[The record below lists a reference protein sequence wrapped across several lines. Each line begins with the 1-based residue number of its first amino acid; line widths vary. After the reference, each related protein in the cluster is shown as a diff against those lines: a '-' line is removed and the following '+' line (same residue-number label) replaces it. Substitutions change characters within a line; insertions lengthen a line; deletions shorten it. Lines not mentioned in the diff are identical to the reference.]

1 MSDISQKLS
10 IEENN
15 VKHHTTSLNES
26 QDELKRTQ
34 KEIENEMNRLSLSS
48 IEQIQSIIEIVN
60 EKESIEKEI
69 NDFNKQLH
77 MYEVEINRLT
87 S

>member
-1 MSDISQKLS
+1 MYYEQLKNNVTEYEQLTEKYKHAMSDTSQKLS

-34 KEIENEMNRLSLSS
+34 KKLKM
-48 IEQIQSIIEIVN
+48 
-60 EKESIEKEI
+60 K
-69 NDFNKQLH
+69 
-77 MYEVEINRLT
+77 
-87 S
+87 